1 MLPESPVQ
9 TDTCAECGQPIPA
22 DARTFGL
29 CPRCL
34 IRSAIASPSGSGADG
49 GAAASPSGLNP
60 SAPPAAAE
68 LAGQFA
74 DLEILELIGR
84 GGMGIV
90 YKARQVSLDRLV
102 ALKLFPVDAAGDPA
116 FAERFRLEARVLASL
131 GHPNVV
137 TAHQFG
143 QTARYCYLVMEYVA
157 GPSLRDVLRA
167 GPLAPAAAMR
177 IAMRVCEALEYAHGR
192 GVVHRDIKP
201 ENILLDRPPAGD
213 NVGRVR
219 VADFGLAKLSDRSPW
234 MGLTV
239 TGQRL

>member
-9 TDTCAECGQPIPA
+9 TDTCTECGQPIPA

-34 IRSAIASPSGSGADG
+34 IRSAIAAPGGSDADG
-49 GAAASPSGLNP
+49 RVASPSAALRP
-60 SAPPAAAE
+60 PAPPSPAD
-68 LAGQFA
+68 LAGQFV
-74 DLEILELIGR
+74 DLEILELIGQ

-90 YKARQVSLDRLV
+90 YKARQLSLDRLV

-157 GPSLRDVLRA
+157 GPSLRRSCS
-167 GPLAPAAAMR
+167 GPGRSRRTRRCGSRCRCAMP
-177 IAMRVCEALEYAHGR
+177 LQYAHGR
-192 GVVHRDIKP
+192 GVIHRDIKP
-201 ENILLDRPPAGD
+201 ENILLDRPPAG
-213 NVGRVR
+213 G
-219 VADFGLAKLSDRSPW
+219 VAGTWVASGWRISGWRS
-234 MGLTV
+234 
-239 TGQRL
+239 